1 MGEVKLDI
9 DDETVRRTREKI
21 EANAKTQIDPT
32 LTKMI
37 LELLGAVDGDARKG
51 VVIKTLLTYT
61 WVQRLYFIVRSALM
75 GLMGAALT
83 AAIVLI
89 VGEVDALQVAFI
101 GVASFIATLAI
112 TRLFDASIT
121 ASSKRIVTLLS
132 RHGRLRE
139 MILSHF

>member
-9 DDETVRRTREKI
+9 DDETVRRTREEI

-32 LTKMI
+32 LTNMI
-37 LELLGAVDGDARKG
+37 LELLGAVEGDVQKD
-51 VVIKTLLTYT
+51 VIIKTLLAFT

-75 GLMGAALT
+75 GIMGAVLM

-89 VGEVDALQVAFI
+89 IGKVDALQVAII
-101 GVASFIATLAI
+101 GVASFIASLAI
-112 TRLFDASIT
+112 TRLCDASIT
-121 ASSKRIVTLLS
+121 ASSKLIVTTLS
-132 RHGRLRE
+132 RHERLRK

>member
-1 MGEVKLDI
+1 LGEVKLNI
-9 DDETVRRTREKI
+9 DDETVRRTREEI

-32 LTKMI
+32 LTNMI
-37 LELLGAVDGDARKG
+37 LELLGAVDGDVRKDA
-51 VVIKTLLTYT
+51 VIRALLTFT

-75 GLMGAALT
+75 GLMGAVLT
-83 AAIVLI
+83 ATIVLI
-89 VGEVDALQVAFI
+89 LGEVDALQVAVI

-121 ASSKRIVTLLS
+121 ASSKRVVTILS

-139 MILSHF
+139 MILNHF